1 MSSEN
6 KSDEKKNLEA
16 TLKEKVLP
24 LVEEQLA
31 KHWGVTIPQ
40 LEADI
45 TDQLKRED
53 TLFYITPHTMFREA
67 RKQFKAAFL
76 RRELRSHHGNISHL
90 ARALEIDR
98 RSLHRVIKDL
108 ELDVEELRQNE
119 AGEDEQQVRI
129 DQRLRIAFDQYKELI
144 QPQKMERMY
153 EEIPALS
160 RNIAKMLP
168 QQHLTWGEAEKE
180 FEQQFFTQALK
191 EHQGSIAPAARCMGL
206 RAETVHR
213 KIRKL
218 RVARTE
224 NL

>member
-1 MSSEN
+1 MSAE
-6 KSDEKKNLEA
+6 KGSDEKKNLEA

-24 LVEEQLA
+24 LVEEQLE
-31 KHWGVTIPQ
+31 KHWGVTIPK

-45 TDQLKRED
+45 TDQLKQGD
-53 TLFYITPHTMFREA
+53 TLFYISPHTTFREA

-76 RRELRSHHGNISHL
+76 RRELRSHQGNISQL

-98 RSLHRVIKDL
+98 RSLHRVIKEL
-108 ELDVEELRQNE
+108 ELDIDELRQND

-129 DQRLRIAFDQYKELI
+129 DQRLRTAFDQYKELI
-144 QPQKMERMY
+144 QPQKLEKMY

-168 QQHLTWGEAEKE
+168 PSHLTWDEAEQE
-180 FEQQFFTQALK
+180 FERQFFTQALK
-191 EHQGSIAPAARCMGL
+191 EHRGSIAQAARCTKL

-213 KIRKL
+213 KVRRLQI
-218 RVARTE
+218 ART
-224 NL
+224 

>member
-1 MSSEN
+1 MNSGK

-53 TLFYITPHTMFREA
+53 TLFYISPHTTFREA

-76 RRELRSHHGNISHL
+76 RRELRSHQGNISQL

-98 RSLHRVIKDL
+98 RSLHRVIKEL
-108 ELDVEELRQNE
+108 ELDIDELRQGD
-119 AGEDEQQVRI
+119 AAEDEQQVRI
-129 DQRLRIAFDQYKELI
+129 DQRLRTAFDQYKELI
-144 QPQKMERMY
+144 RPQKLEKMY

-168 QQHLTWGEAEKE
+168 QQHLTWDEAERE
-180 FEQQFFTQALK
+180 FETQFFTQALK
-191 EHQGSIAPAARCMGL
+191 EHHENIAQAARCTKL

-213 KIRKL
+213 KIKRLQVLK
-218 RVARTE
+218 V
-224 NL
+224 

>member
-1 MSSEN
+1 MTTE
-6 KSDEKKNLEA
+6 KKLEEKKNLEA

-45 TDQLKRED
+45 TDQLKQED
-53 TLFYITPHTMFREA
+53 SLFYISPHTPFREA

-76 RRELRSHHGNISHL
+76 RRELRSHQGNISQL

-108 ELDVEELRQNE
+108 ELDIHELRQKE
-119 AGEDEQQVRI
+119 MEDEQQVRI
-129 DQRLRIAFDQYKELI
+129 DQRLRTAFDQYKELI
-144 QPQKMERMY
+144 QPQKLEKMY

-168 QQHLTWGEAEKE
+168 QQHLTWDEAERE
-180 FEQQFFTQALK
+180 FEQQFFEQALK
-191 EHQGSIAPAARCMGL
+191 EHHGSIAQAARCTKL

-218 RVARTE
+218 QVVRTE
-224 NL
+224 NC